1 MSPLYILPSVVIGL
15 VFALGTGNWL
25 ILVASLL
32 TAGTTWMIS
41 KKKSGVLEGP
51 LRLKGD
57 RVWLGERKL
66 PKHQWF
72 WSKDIHQKV
81 LEEFLRGTE
90 PKLDAL
96 RQLRQRHWKHTH
108 PNAYLVGVESAFRL
122 DEGAGHLLVVGPTGS
137 GKSELIHL
145 CLASLDSDVAL
156 AVADFKGGAVLTEI
170 SGVKYAVSD
179 IDTLEEQNEFWGLLI
194 AELQSREAWLKSQGV
209 ANWMQAER
217 LGFGNQRMLVVVD
230 EVVAAIRSGAKATD
244 AIVRIA
250 TKGRSLGV
258 HLLVTTQSL
267 VGIPREVLVNLRSR
281 LALAGTDEVEL
292 MQLGGK
298 GKFAAASSETKAAML
313 IHDGQTFDV
322 QVPLGARQAPLTAG

>member
-1 MSPLYILPSVVIGL
+1 
-15 VFALGTGNWL
+15 
-25 ILVASLL
+25 
-32 TAGTTWMIS
+32 
-41 KKKSGVLEGP
+41 
-51 LRLKGD
+51 
-57 RVWLGERKL
+57 LGERKL

-72 WSKDIHQKV
+72 WSKETHQKV
-81 LEEFLRGTE
+81 LEEFLSGSE
-90 PKLDAL
+90 PKLNSL
-96 RQLRQRHWKHTH
+96 RQLRQSNWRQME
-108 PNAYLVGVESAFRL
+108 PNAYLVGVETIFRL

-145 CLASLDSDVAL
+145 CLASLDSEVAL
-156 AVADFKGGAVLTEI
+156 AVADFKGGAVLTET
-170 SGVKYAVSD
+170 SGVRYAVSD
-179 IDTLEEQNEFWGLLI
+179 IDTPEEQNVFWGQLI
-194 AELQSREAWLKSQGV
+194 AELQARESWLKTQGV

-230 EVVAAIRSGAKATD
+230 EVVAALRSGAKATD

-258 HLLVTTQSL
+258 HLLVTSQSL

-298 GKFAAASSETKAAML
+298 GKFATGSIETKAAML

-322 QVPLGARQAPLTAG
+322 QVPLGARRAPLKAE

>member
-1 MSPLYILPSVVIGL
+1 VGQSFEL
-15 VFALGTGNWL
+15 
-25 ILVASLL
+25 
-32 TAGTTWMIS
+32 
-41 KKKSGVLEGP
+41 
-51 LRLKGD
+51 D
-57 RVWLGERKL
+57 RD
-66 PKHQWF
+66 
-72 WSKDIHQKV
+72 S
-81 LEEFLRGTE
+81 
-90 PKLDAL
+90 
-96 RQLRQRHWKHTH
+96 
-108 PNAYLVGVESAFRL
+108 
-122 DEGAGHLLVVGPTGS
+122 GHLLVIGPTGS

-145 CLASLDSDVAL
+145 VVASMDDSVAL
-156 AVADFKGGAVLTEI
+156 AVADFKGGAVLTES
-170 SGVKYAVSD
+170 SGVRFSVSD
-179 IDTLEEQNEFWGLLI
+179 IDTLEEQNDFWGHLI
-194 AELQSREAWLKSQGV
+194 AELQARESWLKTQGV

-217 LGFGNQRMLVVVD
+217 LGLVNPRMLVVID

-322 QVPLGARQAPLTAG
+322 QVPLGARQAPLKAR